1 MAIYSTVSGIV
12 CLLIRELCI
21 FLFDMSCVIHGW
33 RRTWMWL
40 TMICSSHSW
49 CCICVHHFVF
59 VGFNVFILDCIH
71 SVNRMICSLPEII
84 GCVAQLVLVDHQIPD
99 PKSIS
104 SSLVTFKKFL
114 LLMNQLHCCIFG
126 LWIFVLVAGGLRQA
140 MISIHLL
147 IYIHNHNKSNSVSL
161 K

>member
-1 MAIYSTVSGIV
+1 M
-12 CLLIRELCI
+12 
-21 FLFDMSCVIHGW
+21 
-33 RRTWMWL
+33 
-40 TMICSSHSW
+40 
-49 CCICVHHFVF
+49 F

-99 PKSIS
+99 PKAIS

-126 LWIFVLVAGGLRQA
+126 LWIFALVAGGLRQA